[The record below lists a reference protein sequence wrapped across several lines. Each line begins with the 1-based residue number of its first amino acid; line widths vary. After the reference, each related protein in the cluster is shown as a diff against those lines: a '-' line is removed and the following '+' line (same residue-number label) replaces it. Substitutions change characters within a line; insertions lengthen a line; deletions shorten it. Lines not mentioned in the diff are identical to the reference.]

1 MLTSLLLG
9 DDPTTLV
16 YNKDKLHSHL
26 LEVLERKVISP
37 FPISQTRR
45 PATCEAKI
53 EKCFVFYICRL
64 PDNGEHMI
72 CCDNCEE
79 WFHFKCLNTLNA
91 RDIICY

>member
-1 MLTSLLLG
+1 MI
-9 DDPTTLV
+9 V

-26 LEVLERKVISP
+26 LEVLETKLISP
-37 FPISQTRR
+37 FPISQTRS
-45 PATCEAKI
+45 EAKI

-64 PDNGEHMI
+64 SDNGENMI

-91 RDIICY
+91 TETAFVTDNNWYCASCKK